1 MKRACVIGAGL
12 GGLALAIRLQAGGI
26 ATTVVEAQD
35 APGGCAQAVTQGG
48 FTFEG
53 GPAAITEPAALRE
66 LWELCGANMAADVTL
81 LPVAPACR
89 LHWPDG
95 AHLDISGD
103 EASLRAEIARIAPG
117 DLAGYEDFAAYAA
130 EAYAETSGK
139 WARMPFLDAASMA
152 RALPQLARQQAWR
165 SLYARVSGF
174 VKSEK
179 LRQALSY
186 PALNVG
192 GNPLSASALFAAA
205 HPMQKSG
212 VFWAKGG
219 THQLAEAMAA
229 LFTRIGGTLRLGDGA
244 AQIHV
249 VGNRA
254 AEVECISGWRERFD
268 AVASNAD
275 LMRTY
280 RDLLSGSPRGPAMA
294 AKLARK
300 RWSPGVFAV
309 HFAAEGTWNHLPHH
323 TVLFGPRFKGWLE
336 DVFEHGVLPRDGII
350 TLSHPTATDPSLAP
364 AGTSLF
370 TAMLPVA
377 HMGRLPIDWAKV
389 GPQLEARLIDEV
401 ALRFIPDLRDR
412 LITHGH
418 TTPADFAARQ
428 GAYLGAAYSLEPVLS
443 QSAWGRP
450 HNRDDVMANLYLV
463 GAGTHPGAGIPGVV
477 AGARLT
483 AGLMSEDLRA

>member
-12 GGLALAIRLQAGGI
+12 GGLALAIRLQASGI

-66 LWELCGANMAADVTL
+66 LWELCGADMAADVTL

-117 DLAGYEDFAAYAA
+117 DLAGYEDFAAFAA
-130 EAYAETSGK
+130 EAYAEACGK

-174 VKSEK
+174 VKSDK

-186 PALNVG
+186 PALCVG
-192 GNPLSASALFAAA
+192 GNPLSASALLAAT

-219 THQLAEAMAA
+219 THQLALGMAA

-300 RWSPGVFAV
+300 RWSPGMFAV

-336 DVFEHGVLPRDGII
+336 DVFEYGVLPRDGII

-450 HNRDDVMANLYLV
+450 KARDDVMANLYLV

-483 AGLMSEDLRA
+483 AELMCEDLRA